1 MPKVSASQMTNN
13 ARVYNVSRKFNMKHK
28 QALKAIE
35 NCACTWVE
43 YGVSVRDLTIAEA
56 IQARNV
62 QAAIREPAPNAEIP
76 GIIFQQ
82 PTSATNSA
90 FERYALIRDAN
101 ALMVM

>member
-1 MPKVSASQMTNN
+1 MTNN
-13 ARVYNVSRKFNMKHK
+13 ARVYNESRKFHMKHK

-35 NCACTWVE
+35 ACSAAWVE
-43 YGVSVRDLTIAEA
+43 YGVSIRDLTIAEA
-56 IQARNV
+56 IQARNT
-62 QAAIREPAPNAEIP
+62 QAQHAEPAPNAELP

-82 PTSATNSA
+82 PATATASA